1 MALSIDPAVPDDLPL
16 ILQLIRELAEYEHEP
31 ESARATPEQIHD
43 ALFGEHPAAEAVI
56 ARIDGETAGWALWFQ
71 NFSTWTGKPGLWLE
85 DLYVRPQDRRRG
97 VGKALLI
104 YLARLCVERGYGR
117 FEWSV
122 LDWNTPAVE
131 FYRAL
136 GAEAMSEW
144 TTQRLSGEA
153 LRRLADLD
161 LPS

>member
-1 MALSIDPAVPDDLPL
+1 MALSLDPATPADVPL
-16 ILQLIRELAEYEHEP
+16 ILDLIRELAEYEHEP